1 MSATY
6 YIIAGE
12 VSGDKHGAV
21 LMQELKLLDPHSNF
35 HGVGGKKMTSEGLNS
50 LCPIDKLA
58 VMGFW
63 EVLKKLLFFSKLE
76 KAILLDVKNKAPD
89 QVILID
95 YPGLNL
101 RLAKKIKKMSDVFIT
116 FYIAPQVWA
125 WKEKRTEIIRNHIDK
140 LLVIFPFEK
149 KWFKNK
155 SVNATYVGHPILDE
169 WKKKDKKELRNNLK
183 LKSKDPLLVLF
194 PGSRRQ
200 ELLRHLKIMMKCA
213 KLIKLNIP
221 NLQIVLG
228 LASGLTLKDREKIP
242 NDILIESNNPI
253 GCLECADAAIV
264 ASGTATLEAA
274 VFNVPSVIIYKS
286 SFLSWLITK
295 FVIKTKTIGMANLI
309 ANKMIMP
316 EYLQYN
322 INENRIA
329 QDITSILSN
338 KKKSLTIKNELTII
352 KKKLGRPGATSR
364 AANIIYK
371 NLKKSF

>member
-1 MSATY
+1 MSFTY

-21 LMQELKLLDPHSNF
+21 LMQELKSIDPHSKFN
-35 HGVGGKKMTSEGLNS
+35 GVGGKKMTSEGLNS
-50 LCPIDKLA
+50 LCPIDELA

-63 EVLKKLLFFSKLE
+63 EVLKKIHFFTKLE
-76 KAILLDVKNKAPD
+76 KAILLDIKKKAPD

-101 RLAKKIKKMSDVFIT
+101 RLAKKIKKMSNVFIT

-125 WKEKRTEIIRNHIDK
+125 WKEKRIEILRNYIDK

-149 KWFKNK
+149 EWFKNK
-155 SVNATYVGHPILDE
+155 SVDATYVGHPILDDWE
-169 WKKKDKKELRNNLK
+169 KKDIKELRKNLK
-183 LKSKDPLLVLF
+183 LKSKYPLLVLF

-200 ELLRHLKIMMKCA
+200 ELSRHLKIMITCA

-228 LASGLTLKDREKIP
+228 LASGLALKDRKKIP
-242 NDILIESNNPI
+242 NDILIESNNPT

-286 SFLSWLITK
+286 SFISWLITK
-295 FVIKTKTIGMANLI
+295 FVIKTKLIGMANLI

-322 INENRIA
+322 INANRIA
-329 QDITSILSN
+329 QDITLLLSN
-338 KKKSLTIKNELTII
+338 KEKSLKIKNELTVI
-352 KKKLGRPGATSR
+352 KKMLGSPGASGR
-364 AANIIYK
+364 VANIIYN
-371 NLKKSF
+371 NLNKSI